1 MREQTRTIGII
12 HAVHLTI
19 QAMKP
24 FLEKYIPDVEVMHL
38 CDDTIQR
45 DNIAAGVGVIPKH
58 NYFRFAQYAHN
69 LEESGVELILLACS
83 TFNYAAEL
91 ARPMIDIPIMQIDRP
106 MMELAVAQGRRVGML
121 ATLATTVPSSE
132 RLLRIVA
139 EEKKR
144 PVEIT
149 TVLRPEAFEAIQNGD
164 KETHN
169 RILLEEID
177 RLSSKVDSIVLAQ
190 LSMSALEPYLGKTA
204 VPVYN
209 SGTTGFDF
217 IRRTLYGA
225 GVGAEVLA

>member
-1 MREQTRTIGII
+1 MEDQKKTIGII

-19 QAMKP
+19 RAMQP
-24 FLEKYIPDVEVMHL
+24 FLERYIPDVEVVHL

-45 DNIAAGVGVIPKH
+45 DNIAAGVGVIPKR
-58 NYFRFAQYAHN
+58 NYYKFAQYAHN
-69 LEESGVELILLACS
+69 LEEAGVDLILLACS

-91 ARPMIDIPIMQIDRP
+91 ARPMINIPIMQIDRA
-106 MMELAVAQGRRVGML
+106 MMELAVAQGRRVGMI

-139 EEKKR
+139 AEKGS

-149 TVLRPEAFEAIQNGD
+149 TVLRPEAFVAISKGD
-164 KETHN
+164 SETHN
-169 RILLEEID
+169 KILLEEID
-177 RLSSKVDSIVLAQ
+177 KLSGKVDSIVLAQ
-190 LSMSALEPYLGKTA
+190 LSMSALAPFLGKTA

-209 SGTTGFDF
+209 SGTTGFES

-225 GVGAEVLA
+225 AAMEVHA